1 MEDPWGTA
9 LALFQ
14 VWISVLLCL
23 VMLPAMFGLSLGV
36 TGVYIKILVRIL
48 EVSTPAFIPPPM
60 SNCIYCF
67 YCIMMDVIASTR

>member
-14 VWISVLLCL
+14 VWISVLLSL

-36 TGVYIKILVRIL
+36 TGVYIQILVQIL
-48 EVSTPAFIPPPM
+48 EVSRHMLLFLAQCQIF
-60 SNCIYCF
+60 
-67 YCIMMDVIASTR
+67 V